1 MVDTK
6 TQRNKGDKE
15 TIIDMEPVKEQ
26 QKISFFKTNNF
37 ILPLISVLFFVLI
50 STWLILDYLPNFF
63 QEHTNRINDLAN
75 TIQKIN
81 EKENKKI
88 NILNQEIEI
97 LKNEIKNFDLNRNE
111 EAKIEIKDLQK
122 SLLLVKEEL
131 KKVSTKLFVLEKE
144 YKQVVD
150 KKDELKNKI
159 SPNNLTRNN
168 VNISEN
174 NKNFKNIEN
183 ELIME
188 AKNIIEKL
196 LAKKDLE
203 SFSNEE
209 LNLIE
214 QSYFEKIKNYLAGFF
229 MLRQYS
235 NDQSPRGLITKA
247 ELELKS
253 GNLYNF
259 LSLIKQLPDN
269 WKVPI
274 KDFIFKLEKF
284 LLSIDKKSG

>member
-6 TQRNKGDKE
+6 TQRNKSDKE

-75 TIQKIN
+75 TIQKID

-97 LKNEIKNFDLNRNE
+97 LKNEIKNIDLNRNE
-111 EAKIEIKDLQK
+111 EAQIEIKDLQK

-131 KKVSTKLFVLEKE
+131 NKVSTKLFVLEKE
-144 YKQVVD
+144 YKQVID
-150 KKDELKNKI
+150 KKDEPKNKI
-159 SPNNLTRNN
+159 SSNNFIRNN
-168 VNISEN
+168 VNISED
-174 NKNFKNIEN
+174 NKNLKNIEN

-259 LSLIKQLPDN
+259 LSLIRQLPDN

-274 KDFIFKLEKF
+274 KDYIFKLEKF